1 MSRRHFDSMENAE
14 LRAKIDKAKPLLP
27 MPDLMRR
34 LGYTEKH
41 IGETALCPFHND
53 HHPSFSVFQKNGAW
67 FHRCFVGCS
76 SGDEIAFLVKHY
88 GSSRR
93 EAITRYLEMAG
104 FPPGTAPKS
113 HKYPELPEC
122 PEPHQSPEC
131 PEYPKSPLSPVSN
144 GQASQKDL
152 LAEKDLKGLAAL
164 NACTARNT
172 ARPQRFQLL
181 RDLKA
186 IELRHGA
193 LDTTELM
200 LTFDEWYRLS
210 EPFLD
215 SQKTRNDYLAAFL
228 AEFGKVRVPTGEGQT
243 ITEALVCVSRLSFP
257 KLPVIPDMPDAPESW
272 RRIAALH
279 RELARR
285 SANGIYFLTCRDA
298 AKAFPGLSHQT
309 AYNISLALAQLGVV
323 EIVQRGDPRPN
334 GGRAAQFQYLLP
346 ETENAAHESE
356 EQDVEI

>member
-34 LGYTEKH
+34 LGYSEKH
-41 IGETALCPFHND
+41 ISETALCPFHND

-76 SGDEIAFLVKHY
+76 SGDEIAFLVKHC

-104 FPPGTAPKS
+104 FPPRTAPKS
-113 HKYPELPEC
+113 HKYPELREC

-131 PEYPKSPLSPVSN
+131 PEPRECPGPLGFPVSRVDPMSN
-144 GQASQKDL
+144 GQGQRKDL
-152 LAEKDLKGLAAL
+152 LAAKDLKGTAAL

-186 IELRHGA
+186 IELRWGV

-200 LTFDEWYRLS
+200 LTFDE
-210 EPFLD
+210 
-215 SQKTRNDYLAAFL
+215 
-228 AEFGKVRVPTGEGQT
+228 
-243 ITEALVCVSRLSFP
+243 
-257 KLPVIPDMPDAPESW
+257 
-272 RRIAALH
+272 
-279 RELARR
+279 
-285 SANGIYFLTCRDA
+285 
-298 AKAFPGLSHQT
+298 
-309 AYNISLALAQLGVV
+309 
-323 EIVQRGDPRPN
+323 
-334 GGRAAQFQYLLP
+334 
-346 ETENAAHESE
+346 
-356 EQDVEI
+356 